1 MKMMAMATLVALS
14 TTPAL
19 AQTVPTQSPPA
30 APAPAAPSAQTV
42 ELPEVPG
49 ATADPTCGGRA
60 EMARIAFCIS
70 STQAG
75 MQSVADAYTAEF
87 TRQGWL
93 VGAGDANLIVYVRR
107 KPAGGCEAFQMQAFA
122 NDDRVP
128 APGAPAY
135 LAFATIPGDVCAND
149 PVPQP

>member
-1 MKMMAMATLVALS
+1 MKTVILTAVTALLATPAMAQTAP
-14 TTPAL
+14 TPA
-19 AQTVPTQSPPA
+19 PS
-30 APAPAAPSAQTV
+30 APSAQTV
-42 ELPEVPG
+42 ELPEVQG

-60 EMARIAFCIS
+60 ELARIAFCIS

-75 MQSVADAYTAEF
+75 MQSVADAYSAEF
-87 TRQGWL
+87 ARQGWM

-135 LAFATIPGDVCAND
+135 LAFATIPGDICTERPAGTGAA
-149 PVPQP
+149 PQ

>member
-1 MKMMAMATLVALS
+1 MKTLILTALAAFLS
-14 TTPAL
+14 TPAL
-19 AQTVPTQSPPA
+19 AQTAPTP
-30 APAPAAPSAQTV
+30 APSAQTV

-60 EMARIAFCIS
+60 ELARIAFCIS

-75 MQSVADAYTAEF
+75 MQSVADAYSAEF
-87 TRQGWL
+87 AKQGWL
-93 VGAGDANLIVYVRR
+93 VGAGDDNLLVYVRR

-135 LAFATIPGDVCAND
+135 LAFATIPGDICTERPAGTGAA
-149 PVPQP
+149 PQ

>member
-1 MKMMAMATLVALS
+1 MKTSILTAVVALLS
-14 TTPAL
+14 TPVL
-19 AQTVPTQSPPA
+19 AQTAPPPA
-30 APAPAAPSAQTV
+30 PPAQTV

-60 EMARIAFCIS
+60 ELARIAFCIS

-75 MQSVADAYTAEF
+75 MQSVADAYSAEF
-87 TRQGWL
+87 AKQGWL

-135 LAFATIPGDVCAND
+135 LAFATIPGDICAAGTGAA
-149 PVPQP
+149 PQ

>member
-1 MKMMAMATLVALS
+1 MRTLTLATVAALLATS
-14 TTPAL
+14 AL
-19 AQTVPTQSPPA
+19 AQTAPA
-30 APAPAAPSAQTV
+30 TPAPATPAQTV
-42 ELPEVPG
+42 ELPEVQG

-60 EMARIAFCIS
+60 ELARIAFCIS

-75 MQSVADAYTAEF
+75 MQSVADAYSAEF
-87 TRQGWL
+87 AKQGWL

-135 LAFATIPGDVCAND
+135 LAFATIPGDICTDRSPAT
-149 PVPQP
+149 PAQ

>member
-1 MKMMAMATLVALS
+1 MKTSILTAVVALLS
-14 TTPAL
+14 TPVL
-19 AQTVPTQSPPA
+19 AQTAPTP
-30 APAPAAPSAQTV
+30 APSAPPTQTV
-42 ELPEVPG
+42 ELPEVQG

-60 EMARIAFCIS
+60 ELARIAFCIS
-70 STQAG
+70 ATQAG

-122 NDDRVP
+122 NNDRVP

-135 LAFATIPGDVCAND
+135 LAFATIPGDVCTGSPATGAAS
-149 PVPQP
+149 Q